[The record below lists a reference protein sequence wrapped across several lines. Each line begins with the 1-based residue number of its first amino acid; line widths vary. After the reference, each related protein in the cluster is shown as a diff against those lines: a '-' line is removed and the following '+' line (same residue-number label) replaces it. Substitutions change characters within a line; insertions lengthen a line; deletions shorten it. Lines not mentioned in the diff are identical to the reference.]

1 MTDRPFG
8 APGMKN
14 ITNAGE
20 PARYPVHRIF
30 CAGRRNAAHAPET
43 GAGADRKAWL
53 RCFALTGRIDGPAP
67 VALDIGPAE

>member
-1 MTDRPFG
+1 MTDCPFG

-53 RCFALTGRIDGPAP
+53 RCRRTVEPSRGTSMAQRNAR
-67 VALDIGPAE
+67 